1 MSYNLILKDKK
12 MKSLFKYMIAVSVA
26 ISLFG
31 CENQV
36 KPVVSAPI
44 NSPNSLKI
52 LAGSEVKDMEPLIRQ
67 AEKALN
73 ISVVLSYSGTIEGV
87 EKVQNSNDFDA
98 AWFSQSKYFYDSPES
113 AKKIKISEKIMLS
126 PVVVGIRQS
135 SYQKLSLKDGIPVSW
150 ADISSWVTKNK
161 LTYAMTDPSES
172 NTGYV
177 ALMGVSYSLAGKG
190 ESLRP
195 QDVNKA
201 KMKDFFQG
209 HLINSGSSGW
219 LVDAFAKSKADFII
233 NYESSL
239 LQYNKQN
246 PQDQLV
252 IIYPFEGIVTSDY
265 PMLLLEQSKSE
276 QYKKLTEYLKS
287 PESQKWI
294 VENVSRRSINS
305 QVMSE
310 QKVFNKKLLIEMPF
324 SPSAEV
330 SEQLLAAYYNDFK
343 KPSVLAFVLDTSGS
357 MSEGTREKDMKDA
370 IANLTVNVA
379 NNSRFAKLREREKV
393 YVIPFSSEAYDLKKF
408 DIGLNEQEASNSRKA
423 INGYVSSL
431 SMGGATSIFSSTL
444 KAVKLLKEDMN
455 KNPEYR
461 YSVIVFT
468 DGVSNEGIS
477 ASEFAAAVKTMGLDA
492 GQIRVFSVLFGEG
505 SKEQLEIL
513 ASSTGGRVFD
523 GKSQSLSSVFK
534 QIRSFQ

>member
-1 MSYNLILKDKK
+1 
-12 MKSLFKYMIAVSVA
+12 MKSLFKCMIAVSIAV
-26 ISLFG
+26 SLFG
-31 CENQV
+31 CEDKV
-36 KPVVSAPI
+36 KPVVSAPV
-44 NSPNSLKI
+44 NVQNSLKI

-73 ISVVLSYSGTIEGV
+73 ISVALSYSGTIEGV

-126 PVVVGIRQS
+126 PVVVGVRQS
-135 SYQKLSLKDGIPVSW
+135 SYQKLSAKDDIPVSW
-150 ADISSWVTKNK
+150 ADISTWVTKNK

-190 ESLRP
+190 ESLKP

-287 PESQKWI
+287 PDSQKWI

-330 SEQLLAAYYNDFK
+330 SEQLLSAYYNDFK

-357 MSEGTREKDMKDA
+357 MSEGTREKDMKSA

-393 YVIPFSSEAYDLKKF
+393 YVIPFSSEAYDVKKF
-408 DIGLNEQEASNSRKA
+408 DIGLNEQEASNSRQA

-431 SMGGATSIFSSTL
+431 RMTGGTSVFSSTL
-444 KAVKLLKEDMN
+444 KAVEILQKDM
-455 KNPEYR
+455 KNFPDYR

-468 DGVSNEGIS
+468 DGVSNKGIS
-477 ASEFAAAVKTMGLDA
+477 ASEFASGVKAIGLDV
-492 GQIRVFSVLFGEG
+492 GQIRVFPVLFGEG
-505 SKEQLEIL
+505 SKDQLEIL